1 MPNQEPQASNV
12 QSGEGQV
19 LDEPTV
25 IPMEDP
31 VATGTRTITADDAN
45 AGGTAQSQGASQAG
59 QEQGVEY
66 WKRVAQQNRED
77 AEKFSEYSTI
87 IRHLENNPNHVEV
100 LHRGVEG
107 HTIGIIAAENMAQ
120 HAEAQRQPS
129 QEELLAAEL
138 GVGDSSESEGASA
151 QQLAPPRAHQP
162 SREELIKFGEEKARA
177 KLEFKQF
184 REDMAS
190 KGIPDHAIDEYIQ
203 VLRDPNGLNHYDLF
217 VAVQNFKN
225 RTKGTE
231 GEGTGKPNEAQP
243 QSQPPVIGSPISVT
257 SMPAGQTDR
266 PESNAYVGEV
276 DGMKF
281 VQNPQDI

>member
-120 HAEAQRQPS
+120 DAQAQRQPS
-129 QEELLAAEL
+129 REEQLSAEL
-138 GVGDSSESEGASA
+138 GVEPSLNTEGTP
-151 QQLAPPRAHQP
+151 QAPPRQAHQP
-162 SREELIKFGEEKARA
+162 TREELIKYGEAQARA
-177 KLEFKQF
+177 KIEFNQF

-190 KGIPDHAIDEYIQ
+190 KGIPDHAIDEYVQ
-203 VLRDPNGLNHYDLF
+203 YLRNPNAMSHYDLF
-217 VAVQNFKN
+217 VAHQNYKQ
-225 RTKGTE
+225 RTAGSE
-231 GEGTGKPNEAQP
+231 GEGTGQPNQAQP
-243 QSQPPVIGSPISVT
+243 QTQPPVVGAPISVT
-257 SMPAGQTDR
+257 SMPAGATDR
-266 PESNAYVGEV
+266 PESTAYIGEV

-281 VQNPQDI
+281 VQDPQNI